1 MFRVRNRASDR
12 PGDVKFEPQS
22 IKPVAIAK
30 TALRIIATS
39 QPTIQFQEWYQ
50 IMSIQILSLIC
61 AASISSGVFLVND
74 VATDT
79 NVMHCESQEI
89 FDGRFLMVSYDQEQA
104 NEQETPLTLK
114 PEPRAGEQWWTQRHA
129 EKKAA
134 VAATPDVD
142 VLLLGDSITHS
153 WEGNMAIWK
162 EVLPDRTS
170 FNLGFSGDRT
180 EHVIWRLQD
189 GAVEGLNPRVV
200 MLMIGTNNTGH
211 RMDSPDDIA
220 TGIAG
225 VIKELRTRLPKS
237 KILLLGIF
245 PRGQAD
251 DAKDR
256 LNNVAVN
263 KIIAD
268 YADDEHVF
276 FLDIGAKFFSEDG
289 KLTNGVSGDFLH
301 LTADG
306 YRIWGNAVKAK
317 LDELLK

>member
-1 MFRVRNRASDR
+1 
-12 PGDVKFEPQS
+12 
-22 IKPVAIAK
+22 
-30 TALRIIATS
+30 
-39 QPTIQFQEWYQ
+39 
-50 IMSIQILSLIC
+50 MSIQLLLIAC
-61 AASISSGVFLVND
+61 AVSMSSGELIVNNY
-74 VATDT
+74 ATDT
-79 NVMHCESQEI
+79 NAIQVDSQNTLV
-89 FDGRFLMVSYDQEQA
+89 GKPSMVSYDQEQA
-104 NEQETPLTLK
+104 TAQETPLALK
-114 PEPRAGEQWWTQRHA
+114 PEPRASEEWWTERHA
-129 EKKAA
+129 EKKSAI
-134 VAATPDVD
+134 AATPDVD

-153 WEGNMAIWK
+153 WEGNVAVWK
-162 EVLPDRTS
+162 EVLPDRTF

-220 TGIAG
+220 AGIAG
-225 VIKELRTRLPKS
+225 VIKELKTRLPKS

-256 LNNVAVN
+256 LNNVAAN
-263 KIIAD
+263 KMIPD
-268 YADDEHVF
+268 YADNEHVY
-276 FLDIGAKFFSEDG
+276 FLDIGSSFFTDDG

-301 LTADG
+301 LSGDG
-306 YRIWGNAVKAK
+306 YRIWAQSVKPK